1 MLKSYFII
9 AVRNLWRNRSFSIL
23 NIAGLTIGIAV
34 FLLILEYTRFEK
46 NSNRFHKNYNSLYRI
61 AVSQPKEN
69 NTSYYIAPGYASILK
84 NGITGIDACIRVAE
98 GLGAGVIHQTG
109 KEVTANSFRGENVIY
124 ADNGFFDIFS
134 FPLID
139 GNGSLQEPGTMA
151 ITESLALKIFKR
163 KDVVGESVTMN
174 NQFGK
179 TDYRITGIYKDM
191 PATSDI
197 RTDIVLS
204 LNTLASAQNRD
215 GNDWADPATLES
227 GFTTMYLKLNEAASE
242 ENIATAIT
250 TLYRKT
256 KTGEEQTDIIL
267 QPFKYLHLAPSLDY
281 PLQTYG
287 SLGFV
292 WAIGAVAALI
302 LVIGWINYINLST
315 ALALKRA
322 KETGIRKVLGANK
335 WQLSIHY
342 LSETLVITF
351 LCSLLALLMVQLI
364 QPFFNN
370 ITGKELSL
378 AIFLEDYSWTTA
390 LSIILLG
397 ALCAGGYVAFSLSR
411 IKPIDILNGKKLG
424 IAGGNNLRK
433 VLVVFQFT
441 VSVLLIIGTIVVIK
455 QLSFMKSKGNGMN
468 MSQLLVIKGPTIA
481 SDNQAQRNS
490 DFKNTLSTLPY
501 IGKHAASNNVPGRGY
516 NFTADGITSQQPI
529 KGDEKKGYAMFI
541 TDDRF
546 FDTYGIQLL
555 QGRAYTRDEA
565 DAGWRNS
572 KKIMLNETAARQL
585 GFNTKENI
593 IGKKVLWG
601 GEYEVVGL
609 VKDYHHLSLRQ
620 QIDPMIFLPSVSF
633 VYFTVQINTS
643 DIQSKLSD
651 LKNIYQSRFPGNPF
665 EYFFAD
671 ESYNSQYTAEQNL
684 GKVFIAAALIAIFI
698 ACLGLFGLTAFATQ
712 QRNKEIGIRKVLG
725 AGSGQLVMML
735 STEFMK
741 LVMIA
746 MAIAIPLAWW
756 LMQQWLEDFAYRTD
770 LAAWIFMLAG
780 FIALTIAFVTVSTQA
795 LKAANAN
802 PVKSLR
808 TE

>member
-46 NSNRFHKNYNSLYRI
+46 NSNRFHKNYNSLYRL

-69 NTSYYIAPGYASILK
+69 NTSFYIAPGFGPLIK
-84 NGITGIDACIRVAE
+84 NGISGIDASIRIAE
-98 GLGAGVIHQTG
+98 GLGSGIIYETG
-109 KEVTANSFRGENVIY
+109 KDLNGNSFRAENTIY
-124 ADNGFFDIFS
+124 ADQGFFDVFS
-134 FPLID
+134 FPLIN
-139 GNGSLQEPGTMA
+139 GNGSLQEPKTMA
-151 ITESLALKIFKR
+151 ITESFAQKLFKST
-163 KDVVGESVTMN
+163 DVVGKSITVN

-179 TDYRITGIYKDM
+179 TDYRITGVFKDI
-191 PATSDI
+191 PANSDI
-197 RTDIVLS
+197 QTDIVLS

-215 GNDWADPATLES
+215 GNDWADPATFES
-227 GFTTMYLKLNEAASE
+227 GFTNLFLKLNNS
-242 ENIATAIT
+242 ATETSVANAIT
-250 TLYRKT
+250 ALYRKT
-256 KTGEEQTDIIL
+256 KSGEEKTDILL
-267 QPFKYLHLAPSLDY
+267 QPFKYLHLGPSLDY

-302 LVIGWINYINLST
+302 LIIGWINYINLST

-342 LSETLVITF
+342 LAETFVITCCCSILALVI
-351 LCSLLALLMVQLI
+351 VQI
-364 QPFFNN
+364 VQPFFNKL
-370 ITGKELSL
+370 TGKELSL
-378 AIFLEDYSWTTA
+378 LTFLQDYSWATA
-390 LSIILLG
+390 VLTILIG
-397 ALCAGGYVAFSLSR
+397 ALMAGGYVAFSLSR
-411 IKPIDILNGKKLG
+411 FKPIDILHGKKLG
-424 IAGGNNLRK
+424 LTGGNNLRK

-455 QLSFMKSKGNGMN
+455 QLSYMKTKGNGMN

-481 SDNQAQRNS
+481 TDDQAQRNS
-490 DFKNTLSTLPY
+490 DFKNTLGSLSY

-516 NFTADGITSQQPI
+516 NFTADGITSQQPV

-555 QGRAYTRDEA
+555 QGRSYTKEEA
-565 DAGWRNS
+565 DAGWNNS

-585 GFNTKENI
+585 GFDTKSTI
-593 IGKKVLWG
+593 IGKKVIWG
-601 GEYEVVGL
+601 KEYEVVGL
-609 VKDYHHLSLRQ
+609 VKDYHHLSLKQ
-620 QIDPMIFLPSVSF
+620 QIDPIIFLPSVSF
-633 VYFTVQINTS
+633 VYFTVQINPT
-643 DIQSKLSD
+643 DIQNKLSE
-651 LKNIYQSRFPGNPF
+651 LKNIYQARFPGNPF

-671 ESYNSQYTAEQNL
+671 ESYNSQYTTEQNL
-684 GKVFIAAALIAIFI
+684 GKIFITAALIAIFI

-725 AGSGQLVMML
+725 AGSGQLLIML
-735 STEFMK
+735 STDFLK
-741 LVMIA
+741 LVFIA
-746 MAIAIPLAWW
+746 LTIAIPVSWW
-756 LMQQWLEDFAYRTD
+756 MMQKWLEDFAYRTN
-770 LAAWIFMLAG
+770 LAAWIFILAG
-780 FIALTIAFVTVSTQA
+780 FIAFTIAFITVSAQA
-795 LKAANAN
+795 LKAATAN